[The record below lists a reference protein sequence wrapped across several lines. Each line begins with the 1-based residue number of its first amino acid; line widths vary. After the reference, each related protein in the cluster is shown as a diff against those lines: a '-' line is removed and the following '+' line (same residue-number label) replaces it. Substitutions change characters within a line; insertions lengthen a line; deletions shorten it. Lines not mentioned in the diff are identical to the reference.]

1 MTQVELSAYIK
12 STFAIF
18 RKNLLKIL
26 ILAFLIYV
34 PVSVMQL
41 MLPELDMSGATQ
53 ENAASYYEKLLVLLL
68 SAVLLSLVSGIFD
81 MAVIYFVREDYKTAK
96 VPLSEAFDFSI
107 RRFPKYFATKAVGY
121 LVSIVLT
128 MFCFFPGII
137 AMFLFSLSSYIVV
150 LRDVWGRRALKESSL
165 IVRKNALFVIVVIL
179 IQYAAA
185 YFFSFGMS
193 MATNLLKRSGFNNFV
208 VNGIW
213 VVMNVVIYA
222 LLSVMIIFI
231 TLIAQRLI
239 SSSPELNKDPQPEQ

>member
-53 ENAASYYEKLLVLLL
+53 ENVASYYEKLLVLLL
-68 SAVLLSLVSGIFD
+68 STVLLSLVSGIFD
-81 MAVIYFVREDYKTAK
+81 MAVIYFVREDYKTVK

-121 LVSIVLT
+121 LISIVLT
-128 MFCFFPGII
+128 MFCFVPGII

-193 MATNLLKRSGFNNFV
+193 VAMNLLKRSGFNNFV

-213 VVMNVVIYA
+213 VVMDVVIYA
-222 LLSVMIIFI
+222 LLSVLIIFI

>member
-1 MTQVELSAYIK
+1 MTGKEISSYIK
-12 STFAIF
+12 NAFTIF
-18 RKNLLKIL
+18 NRNIVKIL

-41 MLPELDMSGATQ
+41 MLPEVDMSGATQ
-53 ENAASYYEKLLVLLL
+53 ENVASYYEKLLVLLL
-68 SAVLLSLVSGIFD
+68 STVLLSLVSGIFD
-81 MAVIYFVREDYKTAK
+81 MAVIYFVREDHRTAK

-107 RRFPKYFATKAVGY
+107 RRFPKYFATRAVGY
-121 LVSIVLT
+121 LISIVLT

-165 IVRKNALFVIVVIL
+165 IVKKNALFVIVMIL

-193 MATNLLKRSGFNNFV
+193 MATNLLKRSGFNSFV

-213 VVMNVVIYA
+213 VVMDVVIYA

-231 TLIAQRLI
+231 TLITQRMI